1 MDNDCF
7 GLQPLVH
14 TLATIPDKAFA
25 FETSAEK
32 IRKFTAWLEEQE
44 NLYILSEGREGLQII
59 IRPGLISGNKPWT
72 NVFIDSAYSQGIKRA
87 REELRRAGYDI
98 ASFEAFPRGI
108 GGLMNQPFHA
118 ERVAA
123 IYTRTFE
130 DLKTVTQ
137 MMNGQTRR
145 LIADG
150 LTTGL
155 ARGMAEGKNPMT
167 IAREL
172 VDDVANRV
180 DKIGIT
186 RARLIARTEVMR
198 AHHVANVAEYRQA
211 EAEMQVTVEAE
222 WLTAGY
228 DVCPECEALEGK
240 VFSLDEIEGMI
251 PVHPNCRCVAR
262 PMVKSEEKV

>member
-1 MDNDCF
+1 MI
-7 GLQPLVH
+7 H
-14 TLATIPDKAFA
+14 ALATVPERAFA
-25 FETSAEK
+25 FETTDEK
-32 IRKFTAWLEEQE
+32 IKKFMAWLEEQE
-44 NLYILSEGREGLQII
+44 NLYILSEGREGLLII
-59 IRPGLISGNKPWT
+59 IRPGIISGNKPWT
-72 NVFIDSAYSQGIKRA
+72 NIFIDSAYSQGIKRA

-118 ERVAA
+118 ERVAV

-137 MMNGQTRR
+137 FMNGQTRR

-155 ARGMAEGKNPMT
+155 AQGMAEGKGPMQ

-172 VDDVANRV
+172 VKDVANRV

-186 RARLIARTEVMR
+186 RARMIARTEVMR
-198 AHHVANVAEYRQA
+198 AHHVANIAEYRQA

-228 DVCPECEALEGK
+228 DVCPECEDLERK
-240 VFSLDEIEGMI
+240 VFTLDEIEGML
-251 PVHPNCRCVAR
+251 PRHPNCRCVAR
-262 PMVKSEEKV
+262 PVVKSEKEK